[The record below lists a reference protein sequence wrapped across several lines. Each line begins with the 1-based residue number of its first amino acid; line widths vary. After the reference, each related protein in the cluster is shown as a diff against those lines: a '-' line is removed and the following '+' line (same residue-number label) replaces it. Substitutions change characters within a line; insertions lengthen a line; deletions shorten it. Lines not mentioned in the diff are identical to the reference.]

1 MFNQFNNGFN
11 NNMNPNNQSKFAN
24 QYQQQ
29 QMNDMLSKFKSTVS
43 GMDQDTMNNL
53 INQAKKFGLSD
64 NQINQ
69 GIDIINSI
77 RRGNK

>member
-1 MFNQFNNGFN
+1 
-11 NNMNPNNQSKFAN
+11 
-24 QYQQQ
+24 
-29 QMNDMLSKFKSTVS
+29 
-43 GMDQDTMNNL
+43 MDQDTVNNL

>member
-1 MFNQFNNGFN
+1 MYNQFNRGF

-24 QYQQQ
+24 QYNQQ
-29 QMNDMLSKFKSTVS
+29 QMNDMLSKFKSAVS
-43 GMDQDTMNNL
+43 GMDQDTVNNL

-77 RRGNK
+77 RRGNR